1 MTPAELVALA
11 TELKA
16 IGVKSFSIGEVGLE
30 FFEAAESFE
39 PIDVKDRETLPAT
52 AQTAV
57 DKAAHLLMNR
67 GRA

>member
-30 FFEAAESFE
+30 FFEAAESF
-39 PIDVKDRETLPAT
+39 DVKDRETLPPS